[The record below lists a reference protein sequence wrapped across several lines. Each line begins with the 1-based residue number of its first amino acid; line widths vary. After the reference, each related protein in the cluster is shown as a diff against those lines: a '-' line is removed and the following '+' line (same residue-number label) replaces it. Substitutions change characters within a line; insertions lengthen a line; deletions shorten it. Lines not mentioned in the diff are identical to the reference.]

1 MIKTSVYINTD
12 KLVKVMEYSAA
23 NGLTYNEVITLLL
36 KKMQADGGCNI
47 RKFSAVKYQNDDP
60 DKNWVTKTVY
70 FEEIC
75 YEFFT
80 DMRKFFK
87 ESVSLLLSKA
97 IELFLNTILSEVKE
111 ILLNYADSDW
121 DIRRDDVESGV
132 IWTIFW
138 IKPTKYI
145 RK

>member
-87 ESVSLLLSKA
+87 ISVSFLLAKA
-97 IELFLNTILSEVKE
+97 IDLFLETILMEE
-111 ILLNYADSDW
+111 NQRNYADHDW
-121 DIRRDDVESGV
+121 DITRKEDDFSE

-138 IKPTKYI
+138 KNMLKIQKNE
-145 RK
+145 

>member
-87 ESVSLLLSKA
+87 ISVSFLLAKA
-97 IELFLNTILSEVKE
+97 IDLFLETILMEE
-111 ILLNYADSDW
+111 NQRNYADHDW
-121 DIRRDDVESGV
+121 DITRKEDDFSE

-138 IKPTKYI
+138 KKMLKTQKNE
-145 RK
+145 

>member
-12 KLVKVMEYSAA
+12 KLAKVMEYSAA

-87 ESVSLLLSKA
+87 ISVSFLLAKA
-97 IELFLNTILSEVKE
+97 IDLFLETILMEE
-111 ILLNYADSDW
+111 NQRNYADHDW
-121 DIRRDDVESGV
+121 DITRKEDDFSE

-138 IKPTKYI
+138 KNMLKIQKNE
-145 RK
+145 